1 MHTRISPLI
10 NTSRLIFICFVSEVW
25 RSRLSV
31 LLLLDSPSFQ
41 ICMHSQSHRVP
52 SNSQRERQRERYGV
66 WYAPAKKNMSACTQ
80 TCTQA
85 KNQKPTK
92 TKQKMIV
99 KSVYVYGRAFFVS
112 GSSKNYKNFPISLVI
127 SIKWSNASEMC
138 LIIQISGCT
147 LLSQCR

>member
-1 MHTRISPLI
+1 MYAQPKPQSAEQQPKGETERDTVYGMH
-10 NTSRLIFICFVSEVW
+10 
-25 RSRLSV
+25 
-31 LLLLDSPSFQ
+31 Q
-41 ICMHSQSHRVP
+41 Q
-52 SNSQRERQRERYGV
+52 
-66 WYAPAKKNMSACTQ
+66 KKNMSACTQ

-127 SIKWSNASEMC
+127 SIK
-138 LIIQISGCT
+138 
-147 LLSQCR
+147 

>member
-52 SNSQRERQRERYGV
+52 SNSQRERQREIRCMV
-66 WYAPAKKNMSACTQ
+66 CTSKKNMSACTQ